1 MPYSFRSVFTLL
13 ILAFAMTQFSYAQ
26 DDSPVFAVAYI
37 EVTPSSTEQAMS
49 LLKAHAEESRA
60 QDGNLRFQVLRRI
73 GRPNHF
79 AILDAWESNQLQDE
93 HAAATKGF
101 RDELDAMLY
110 SPYDERRSTP
120 TLGTLAAGDDGEVY
134 VLTHV
139 DIAPR
144 GVEQG
149 LEVLEALITAS
160 RQEAGAKDI
169 GLIVQDNRQNHMT
182 LFEVWSNAAT
192 HEAHITS
199 AHAMRARDELQ
210 ARIGSLYDER
220 LYRRF

>member
-1 MPYSFRSVFTLL
+1 
-13 ILAFAMTQFSYAQ
+13 
-26 DDSPVFAVAYI
+26 
-37 EVTPSSTEQAMS
+37 
-49 LLKAHAEESRA
+49 
-60 QDGNLRFQVLRRI
+60 
-73 GRPNHF
+73 
-79 AILDAWESNQLQDE
+79 
-93 HAAATKGF
+93 
-101 RDELDAMLY
+101 
-110 SPYDERRSTP
+110 
-120 TLGTLAAGDDGEVY
+120 LGTLAAGDDGEVY

-149 LEVLEALITAS
+149 LELLEALITAS

-182 LFEVWSNAAT
+182 LFEVWSSAAT

-199 AHAMRARDELQ
+199 KHAMRARRELQ